1 MVIWKK
7 VLMQY
12 IKLIQFT
19 IYFIAIQAFITSAI
33 AANAWSGMVSHVTD
47 GDTLWIFPTEQTN
60 NATPR
65 KIRIDGIDAPE
76 FCQLYGEQSM
86 LALKKLVNSKVVLV
100 TRKRFDDYG
109 REVSK
114 ISINKTDVGAW
125 MVSQGHAWS
134 YHYKFSAGPYR
145 VEEESAQRAKL
156 GLFADVSAIEPRVF
170 RKEHGS
176 CYLPK
181 RLSDGYLTNQQL
193 GRKRDN

>member
-1 MVIWKK
+1 MSPNKI
-7 VLMQY
+7 L
-12 IKLIQFT
+12 QFA
-19 IYFIAIQAFITSAI
+19 IYFIALQIHITPAI
-33 AANAWSGMVSHVTD
+33 ALNDWYGVVAYVTD
-47 GDTLWIFPTEQTN
+47 GDTLWIRPAKQAN
-60 NATPR
+60 YAKPR

-145 VEEESAQRAKL
+145 IEEESAQRSKL

-181 RLSDGYLTNQQL
+181 RPSDGYLTNQQL

>member
-1 MVIWKK
+1 MSPNKI
-7 VLMQY
+7 L
-12 IKLIQFT
+12 QFA
-19 IYFIAIQAFITSAI
+19 IYFIALQIYITPAI
-33 AANAWSGMVSHVTD
+33 ALNDWYGVVAYVTD
-47 GDTLWIFPTEQTN
+47 GDTLWIRPAEQAN
-60 NATPR
+60 NAKPR

-125 MVSQGHAWS
+125 MVSHGHAWS

-145 VEEESAQRAKL
+145 IEEESAQRAKL

-181 RLSDGYLTNQQL
+181 RPSDGYLTNQQL